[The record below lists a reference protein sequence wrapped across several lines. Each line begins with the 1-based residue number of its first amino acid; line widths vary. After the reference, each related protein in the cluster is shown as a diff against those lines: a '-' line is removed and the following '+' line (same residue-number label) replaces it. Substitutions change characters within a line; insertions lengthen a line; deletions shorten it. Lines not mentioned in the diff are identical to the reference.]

1 MQDASKTSATR
12 NVLEFMGVLKPIGQ
26 SKQQKKTGDAEPS
39 TSEGAPPPPPNLNM
53 LSMPLNFDYME
64 LLSREERVELGTYV
78 AQVCGGGGGC

>member
-1 MQDASKTSATR
+1 
-12 NVLEFMGVLKPIGQ
+12 MGVLKPIGQ

-64 LLSREERVELGTYV
+64 LLSREERVELGNICGWV
-78 AQVCGGGGGC
+78 GVWVSVCVGGCA